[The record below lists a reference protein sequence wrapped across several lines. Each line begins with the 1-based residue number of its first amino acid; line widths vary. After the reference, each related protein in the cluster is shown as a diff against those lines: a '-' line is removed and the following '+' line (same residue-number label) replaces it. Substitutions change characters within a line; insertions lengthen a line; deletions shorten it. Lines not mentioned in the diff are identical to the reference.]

1 LKYILFLTGLLL
13 TLSGCGNNPPAPT
26 GEQNVSTDTEITLRK
41 SPNDDREYRYLQ
53 LPNKLRVVLVSD
65 PTTEKAA
72 AAMAVFR
79 GSNHEPEAHPGL
91 AHFLEHMLF
100 IQTEAYP
107 EPSGF
112 QDFVN
117 ANGGSTNAYTALD
130 HTNYFFDVQ
139 ASAFPEA
146 LDRWGHFFISPIIS
160 PEYSQREKNAV
171 DSEYQMQLK
180 NDGWRG
186 YMVGKQA
193 INPEHPN
200 SRFTI
205 GSLEVLEGDIHNE
218 LVEFFETHYSA
229 DQMGL
234 VIVADRSL
242 DDLEAL
248 VTPLFGQIKNK
259 DIGPAYPTAELFK
272 AGMLPATLQVQTI
285 EEGASISYLFPLPAA
300 REHYKNKPEQ
310 YFSNLLGHE
319 GKGSLHELLTSKG
332 WIQSLGAGVGELD
345 RNTSAMLINIDLT
358 PLGEQHTDEITN
370 LVFQAIDLIK
380 QSPAELWR
388 FEEQAIVA
396 EMAFRFQEKSSATG
410 LVYQLAPR
418 IDEYPAEDL
427 LVAPYL
433 MEEFDAEVIEDLL
446 SYLRPDNV
454 LVEISSPDVVG
465 DQIEPWFKV
474 PFSLAR
480 GEIAQTTVAGVNLSL
495 PEENPYLPENLELV
509 AANNDPLQAYVQTPE
524 LALWLNSDVQFGSP
538 RANIFLELAI
548 EEGLI
553 SPADRAIAQL
563 YRLIVQDTL
572 SKDVYPAYLAGLSY
586 AISVPDS
593 GFEIRIGGYQDQQQA
608 LLERVLDAFLTT
620 ELDPERFATLKN
632 QLIKDWRNA
641 VNDRPYSQAFSAI
654 SDTLRSGRW
663 PRPMLIEALEP
674 VELADVQ
681 SWRQRKLTSFAV
693 RGLMHGNVEQQDAMQ
708 LVQLLRSSLT
718 LAAHDFIL
726 PEVKDLDN
734 ALRLQLDVDHADAAM
749 VLHVQNSDES
759 FASRA
764 RSSLAAQIMHPSYF
778 QELRTEQQLGYV
790 VSVSN
795 RPVANRGGVSFIV
808 QSPNTSAAELEQ
820 ATLQFIDEFVSAWP
834 EVSSTEFEQQ
844 KSGLITRL
852 LENPKNLNEASN
864 RYWADLTENV
874 MSFDSREQVAELVAG
889 LSQQDMQIYF
899 SQVREK
905 LQNHRLLVFTP
916 GRFEAVP
923 QRGQLLGNAAEP
935 WTADAP
941 PAS

>member
-1 LKYILFLTGLLL
+1 MKYILLFTLSLL
-13 TLSGCGNNPPAPT
+13 TLSGCGNNPPAPAD
-26 GEQNVSTDTEITLRK
+26 EQNTSTESSITLRK

-112 QDFVN
+112 QDFVS

-139 ASAFPEA
+139 VSAFPEA

-205 GSLEVLEGDIHNE
+205 GSLDVLEGDIHNE

-234 VIVADRSL
+234 VVVADQSL
-242 DDLEAL
+242 DDLEAM
-248 VTPLFGQIKNK
+248 VTPLFGQIENK
-259 DIGPAYPTAELFK
+259 DIGPAYPTVELFK
-272 AGMLPATLQVQTI
+272 EDMLPATLKIQTI

-345 RNTSAMLINIDLT
+345 RNTSAMLVNIDLT

-370 LVFQAIDLIK
+370 MVFQAIELIK

-388 FEEQAIVA
+388 FEEQAIIA

-418 IDEYPAEDL
+418 IDEYPPADL

-433 MEEFDAEVIEDLL
+433 MEEFDAQVIEELL

-454 LVEISSPDVVG
+454 LVEISGPDIVG
-465 DQIEPWFKV
+465 DQVEPWFKV
-474 PFSLAR
+474 PFSLAS
-480 GEIAQTTVAGVNLSL
+480 GDIAQTTVADVNLSL

-509 AANNDPLQAYVQTPE
+509 AANDEPLQQYVQTPE
-524 LALWLNSDVQFGSP
+524 LELWLNSDVQFGSP

-548 EEGLI
+548 EDGLI
-553 SPADRAIAQL
+553 SPSDRAIAQL
-563 YRLIVQDTL
+563 YRMIVQDAL

-586 AISVPDS
+586 SISVPDS
-593 GFEIRIGGYQDQQQA
+593 GYEIRIGGYQDQQQV
-608 LLERVLDAFLTT
+608 LLESVLDAFLNT
-620 ELDPERFATLKN
+620 ELDAERFATLKN

-663 PRPMLIEALEP
+663 PRPMLIDALEP
-674 VELADVQ
+674 VKLADVQ
-681 SWRQRKLTSFAV
+681 SWRQRKLDSFAV
-693 RGLMHGNVEQQDAMQ
+693 RGLVHGNVEQQDAQQ

-718 LAAHDFIL
+718 LAAHDFIT
-726 PEVKDLDN
+726 PEVKDIDN
-734 ALRLQLDVDHADAAM
+734 ALRLQLEVDHADAAM
-749 VLHVQNSDES
+749 VLHVQNPDES

-820 ATLQFIDEFVSAWP
+820 ATLEFVDEFVSAWP
-834 EVSSTEFEQQ
+834 EVSSAEFEQQ

-874 MSFDSREQVAELVAG
+874 MSFDSREQVADLVAG
-889 LSQQDMQIYF
+889 LTQEDMQAYF
-899 SQVREK
+899 GQVREK
-905 LQNHRLLVFTP
+905 LQNHRLLVFAQ

-935 WTADAP
+935 WAADAP

>member
-1 LKYILFLTGLLL
+1 MKYILFLTVFLL
-13 TLSGCGNNPPAPT
+13 TLSGCGNNPPAPVD
-26 GEQNVSTDTEITLRK
+26 EQNVSTEGEITLRK

-112 QDFVN
+112 QDFVS

-139 ASAFPEA
+139 VSAFPEA

-193 INPEHPN
+193 LNPNHPN

-218 LVEFFETHYSA
+218 LVEFFDTHYSS

-234 VIVADRSL
+234 VIVADQSL
-242 DDLEAL
+242 DDLEAM
-248 VTPLFGQIKNK
+248 VTPLFGQIENK
-259 DIGPAYPTAELFK
+259 DIGPAYPTVELFK
-272 AGMLPATLQVQTI
+272 EDMLPATLKIQTI
-285 EEGASISYLFPLPAA
+285 EEGGSISYLFPLPAA

-345 RNTSAMLINIDLT
+345 RNTSAMLVNIDLT

-370 LVFQAIDLIK
+370 MVFQAIDLIK

-433 MEEFDAEVIEDLL
+433 MEEFDAEVIEELL

-454 LVEISSPDVVG
+454 LVEISGPNVVG
-465 DQIEPWFKV
+465 NQIEPWFQV

-480 GEIAQTTVAGVNLSL
+480 GEIEQTTVADVDLLL

-524 LALWLNSDVQFGSP
+524 LELWLNSDVQFGSP

-548 EEGLI
+548 DDGLI

-572 SKDVYPAYLAGLSY
+572 SKEVYPAYLAGLSY
-586 AISVPDS
+586 SISVPDS

-608 LLERVLDAFLTT
+608 LLESVLDAFLTT
-620 ELDPERFATLKN
+620 ELDSERFATLKN

-674 VELADVQ
+674 VELTDVQ
-681 SWRQRKLTSFAV
+681 SWRQRKLDSFAV
-693 RGLMHGNVEQQDAMQ
+693 RGLMHGNVEQKDAQQ

-718 LAAHDFIL
+718 LAAHDFIK
-726 PEVKDLDN
+726 PEVKDVDN

-834 EVSSTEFEQQ
+834 EVSSAEFEQQ

-874 MSFDSREQVAELVAG
+874 MSFDSRKQVANLVAG
-889 LSQQDMQIYF
+889 LSQEDMQTYF
-899 SQVREK
+899 GQVREK
-905 LQNHRLLVFTP
+905 LQNHRLLIFTS

-935 WTADAP
+935 WVADAP